1 MLTPSYDAV
10 LFDLD
15 DTLIDFK
22 RSEGISLRKCY
33 ARYFHHLVTWDAFH
47 DHYAEINRALWNHA
61 EHGTI
66 ATATIGTQRFK
77 ELAELYRIPFSLD
90 VVAYYEE
97 ELISNSHW
105 IEGAE
110 ELLLSLK
117 KLSLPI
123 GFITNG
129 FTHLQRDKQ
138 KKLKLTR
145 FSHIMVVS
153 EECGVAKPHPKIFE
167 TALTLLKSHPAKTL
181 MIGDSLTSDGQG
193 AKNLNIPFCWY
204 NPDKLASPLD
214 WQPELIIHK
223 LKDALP
229 LLSK

>member
-1 MLTPSYDAV
+1 MIYSSV

-33 ARYFHHLVTWDAFH
+33 ARYFHHLATWDAFH
-47 DHYAEINRALWNHA
+47 SQYAVINRALWAKA
-61 EHGTI
+61 EKGKISTSSI
-66 ATATIGTQRFK
+66 SNRRFE
-77 ELAELYRIPFSLD
+77 ELADHYRIPFTLD
-90 VVAYYEE
+90 VVKYYENQ
-97 ELISNSHW
+97 LIYNSHW

-110 ELLLSLK
+110 ELLLALQ
-117 KLSLPI
+117 KLSIPI
-123 GFITNG
+123 AFITNG

-138 KKLKLTR
+138 KKLQLTR
-145 FSHIMVVS
+145 FSQIMVVS

-167 TALTLLKSHPAKTL
+167 TALKLLNVAPEKTL

-193 AKNLNIPFCWY
+193 AKNLKIPFCWY
-204 NPDKLASPLD
+204 NPEHLPNPHD
-214 WQPELIIHK
+214 WQPDLVIHA

-229 LLSK
+229 HLSK